1 MGKGDE
7 AQYSC
12 DACAMP
18 SGDRIPIYVDT
29 DSGSFS
35 DDFWGLAFL
44 LSDPTVDIKYV
55 LVSGGD
61 TSAKAL
67 IAAKVLDHFGRD
79 DIPVGVGPATEESMY
94 LAPDETGHLLPAY
107 EPCDTCVPNP
117 ILREWGAGY
126 DLDGYPGGVDFDGVA
141 KLVTMIEAEAADES
155 TPEPVLLVLGTA
167 DNVGHALDMDP
178 DAFRGVKIVSMGGT
192 LEGDKEFNYMLA
204 PGPTQQMLAA
214 SSDVTRPPARRCLAG
229 QRHRWT
235 ASTRAV
241 GQRLRQTAST
251 RAEEP
256 RRCVT
261 TDAAI
266 PWSRSLLGAIGDRKS
281 YDTYLRGETRIAFA
295 MAQLQLALANYG
307 THREVADGMT
317 DIRFD
322 LVAAFVASGR
332 GPDLYTT
339 EVFENAA
346 VTDQGKI
353 LPEPDD
359 DEAAKFTIKVVS
371 GWASAEAA
379 EEFNEMVNAA
389 IADPSTLA

>member
-214 SSDVTRPPARRCLAG
+214 SSDVT
-229 QRHRWT
+229 
-235 ASTRAV
+235 
-241 GQRLRQTAST
+241 
-251 RAEEP
+251 
-256 RRCVT
+256 CVT